1 MRSWVH
7 FSILVK
13 EILLPMNRVLVVLH
27 DLQVA
32 DMILQIFDSFFMV
45 IKVFVEN
52 FLPSIHLRFDF
63 KHIIEYLVSIISE
76 RKLDFMNCTKS
87 SI

>member
-1 MRSWVH
+1 MWSRVYLSV
-7 FSILVK
+7 LVK
-13 EILLPMNRVLVVLH
+13 EILLFVYRVLVVLH
-27 DLQVA
+27 DQAVDDMLLQV
-32 DMILQIFDSFFMV
+32 FDSFLV
-45 IKVFVEN
+45 VVKVFVEN